1 MQEKKFIAMLGGGQL
16 GLMFTESAQKM
27 GEKVIILDPD
37 KDCPA
42 GKIAD
47 KFLNTDYLNSNS
59 LNTITEN
66 CDVCTTEFENI
77 PYKTLEILEKKIKV
91 YPNSNALK
99 ISQNRILEKN
109 FMQNL
114 KIPTTN
120 YYEIN
125 SENNLSEMI
134 NINDWPYIIKTSTFG
149 YDGKGQIVVN
159 NFGELNQAYKN
170 LKSNSF
176 ILEKKV
182 NLKMEV
188 SQVACCYPDGIVL
201 LPISENTH
209 INNILH
215 KSKVPAEISLNSE
228 KEIHK
233 ITNKITKSLNYIGV
247 LCVEFF
253 ISQTGDIMVNEI
265 APRTHNSGHYS
276 IEGCSESQF
285 DHQVRILKNLEP
297 NKSTLLKPSVMV
309 NLLGDLWSSKEL
321 EKKLIDSNGVF
332 YHLYNKNIP
341 KNGRKMGH
349 FTVIN
354 DSLNMANKIADD
366 IFLKLKNE
374 KQKI

>member
-37 KDCPA
+37 KNCPA

-47 KFLNTDYLNSNS
+47 RFLNTDYLNTNS
-59 LNTITEN
+59 LNIIIEN

-77 PYKTLEILEKKIKV
+77 PYRTLEILEKKIKV

-125 SENNLSEMI
+125 SENDLSEMT

-149 YDGKGQIVVN
+149 YDGKGQAVVN
-159 NFGELNQAYKN
+159 NFSELIEAYKN
-170 LKSNSF
+170 LKSDSF

-209 INNILH
+209 VNNILH
-215 KSKVPAEISLNSE
+215 KSKVPAGISLSSE
-228 KEIHK
+228 EEIRN
-233 ITNKITKSLNYIGV
+233 ITTTITKSLNYIGI

-253 ISQTGDIMVNEI
+253 ISKKGDIMVNEI

-276 IEGCSESQF
+276 IEGCNESQF
-285 DHQVRILKNLEP
+285 DHQVRILKNLKP
-297 NKSTLLKPSVMV
+297 SKSSLLKPSVMV
-309 NLLGDLWSSKEL
+309 NLLGDLWSSKGL
-321 EKKLIDSNGVF
+321 EKILIDSDGVF

-366 IFLKLKNE
+366 IFLKLKDE
-374 KQKI
+374 K

>member
-16 GLMFTESAQKM
+16 GLMFTESAHKM

-47 KFLNTDYLNSNS
+47 RFLNTDYLNTNS
-59 LNTITEN
+59 LNTIIEN

-120 YYEIN
+120 FYEIN
-125 SENNLSEMI
+125 SENDLSEI
-134 NINDWPYIIKTSTFG
+134 KNINDWPYIIKTSTFG
-149 YDGKGQIVVN
+149 YDGKGQAVVN
-159 NFGELNQAYKN
+159 NFKELNKAYKN

-188 SQVACCYPDGIVL
+188 SQVACCYPDGIIL
-201 LPISENTH
+201 LPLSENTH

-215 KSKVPAEISLNSE
+215 KSKVPAEISINSE
-228 KEIHK
+228 EEIHK
-233 ITNKITKSLNYIGV
+233 ITTTITKSLNYIGI

-253 ISQTGDIMVNEI
+253 ISKSGDIMVNEI

-297 NKSTLLKPSVMV
+297 KKSSLLKPSVMI
-309 NLLGDLWSSKEL
+309 NLLGDLWSNKEL
-321 EKKLIDSNGVF
+321 EKNLIDSDGVF

-374 KQKI
+374 K

>member
-16 GLMFTESAQKM
+16 GLMFTESAHKM
-27 GEKVIILDPD
+27 GEKVIVLDPD

-47 KFLNTDYLNSNS
+47 RFLNTDYLNTNS
-59 LNTITEN
+59 LNTIIEN

-120 YYEIN
+120 FYEIN
-125 SENNLSEMI
+125 SENDLSEI
-134 NINDWPYIIKTSTFG
+134 KNINDWPYIIKTSTFG
-149 YDGKGQIVVN
+149 YDGKGQAVVN
-159 NFGELNQAYKN
+159 NFKELNKAYKN

-188 SQVACCYPDGIVL
+188 SQVACCYPDGIIL

-215 KSKVPAEISLNSE
+215 KSKVPAEISINSE
-228 KEIHK
+228 EEIHK
-233 ITNKITKSLNYIGV
+233 ITTKITKSLNYIGI

-253 ISQTGDIMVNEI
+253 ISKSGDIMVNEI

-297 NKSTLLKPSVMV
+297 KKSSLLKPSVMV
-309 NLLGDLWSSKEL
+309 NLLGDLWSNKEL
-321 EKKLIDSNGVF
+321 EKNLIDSDGVF

-374 KQKI
+374 K

>member
-16 GLMFTESAQKM
+16 GLMFTESAHKM

-47 KFLNTDYLNSNS
+47 RFLNTDYLNTNS
-59 LNTITEN
+59 LNTIIEN

-120 YYEIN
+120 FYEIN
-125 SENNLSEMI
+125 SENDLSEMK

-149 YDGKGQIVVN
+149 YDGKGQAVVN
-159 NFGELNQAYKN
+159 NFKELNKAYKN

-215 KSKVPAEISLNSE
+215 KSKVPAEISINSE
-228 KEIHK
+228 EEIHK
-233 ITNKITKSLNYIGV
+233 ITTTITKSLNYIGI

-253 ISQTGDIMVNEI
+253 ISKSGDIMVNEI

-297 NKSTLLKPSVMV
+297 NKSSLLKPSVMV

-321 EKKLIDSNGVF
+321 EKNLIDSDGVF

-374 KQKI
+374 K

>member
-16 GLMFTESAQKM
+16 GLMFTESAHKM

-47 KFLNTDYLNSNS
+47 RFLNTDYLNTNS
-59 LNTITEN
+59 LNTIIEN

-120 YYEIN
+120 FYEIN
-125 SENNLSEMI
+125 SENDLSEMK

-149 YDGKGQIVVN
+149 YDGKGQAVVN
-159 NFGELNQAYKN
+159 NFSELNQAYKN
-170 LKSNSF
+170 LKSDSF

-182 NLKMEV
+182 SLKMEV
-188 SQVACCYPDGIVL
+188 SQVACCYPDGIIL

-215 KSKVPAEISLNSE
+215 KSKAPAEISINSE
-228 KEIHK
+228 EEIHK
-233 ITNKITKSLNYIGV
+233 ITTTITKSLNYIGI

-253 ISQTGDIMVNEI
+253 ISKSGDIMVNEI

-297 NKSTLLKPSVMV
+297 KKSSLLKPSVMV
-309 NLLGDLWSSKEL
+309 NLLGDLWSNKEL
-321 EKKLIDSNGVF
+321 EKNLIDSDGVF

-374 KQKI
+374 K

>member
-16 GLMFTESAQKM
+16 GLMFTESAHKM

-47 KFLNTDYLNSNS
+47 RFLNTDYLNTNS
-59 LNTITEN
+59 LNTIIEN
-66 CDVCTTEFENI
+66 CNVCTTEFENI

-120 YYEIN
+120 FYEIN
-125 SENNLSEMI
+125 SENDLSEMK

-149 YDGKGQIVVN
+149 YDGKGQAIVN
-159 NFGELNQAYKN
+159 NFSELNQAYKD
-170 LKSNSF
+170 LKSDSF

-215 KSKVPAEISLNSE
+215 KSKVPAEISIKSE
-228 KEIHK
+228 EEIHK
-233 ITNKITKSLNYIGV
+233 ITTKITKSLNYIGI

-253 ISQTGDIMVNEI
+253 ISKSGDIMVNEI

-297 NKSTLLKPSVMV
+297 NKSSLLKPSVMI

-321 EKKLIDSNGVF
+321 EKNLIDSDGVF

-349 FTVIN
+349 YTVIN
-354 DSLNMANKIADD
+354 DSLNIANKIADD

-374 KQKI
+374 K

>member
-59 LNTITEN
+59 LNIIIEN

-125 SENNLSEMI
+125 SENDLSEMK

-149 YDGKGQIVVN
+149 YDGKGQTIVN
-159 NFGELNQAYKN
+159 NFRELNQAYKN
-170 LKSNSF
+170 LKSDSF

-215 KSKVPAEISLNSE
+215 KSKVPAEISINLE
-228 KEIHK
+228 EEIHK
-233 ITNKITKSLNYIGV
+233 ITTKITKSLNYIGI

-253 ISQTGDIMVNEI
+253 ISKSGVIMVNEI

-297 NKSTLLKPSVMV
+297 NKSTLIKPSVMV

-321 EKKLIDSNGVF
+321 EKNLIDSNGVF
-332 YHLYNKNIP
+332 YHLYNKDIP

-366 IFLKLKNE
+366 IFLKLKDE
-374 KQKI
+374 K

>member
-16 GLMFTESAQKM
+16 GLMFTESAHKM

-47 KFLNTDYLNSNS
+47 RFLNTDYLNTNS
-59 LNTITEN
+59 LNTIIEN

-120 YYEIN
+120 FYEIN
-125 SENNLSEMI
+125 SENDLSEMK

-149 YDGKGQIVVN
+149 YDGKGQAIVN
-159 NFGELNQAYKN
+159 NFSELNQAYKD
-170 LKSNSF
+170 LKSDSF

-215 KSKVPAEISLNSE
+215 KSKVPAEISIKSE
-228 KEIHK
+228 EEIHK
-233 ITNKITKSLNYIGV
+233 ITTRITKSLNYIGI

-253 ISQTGDIMVNEI
+253 ISKSGDIMVNEI

-297 NKSTLLKPSVMV
+297 NKSSLLKPSVMI

-321 EKKLIDSNGVF
+321 EKNLIDSDGVF

-349 FTVIN
+349 YTVIN
-354 DSLNMANKIADD
+354 DSLNIANKIADD

-374 KQKI
+374 K

>member
-1 MQEKKFIAMLGGGQL
+1 MLGGGQL
-16 GLMFTESAQKM
+16 GLMFTESAHKM

-47 KFLNTDYLNSNS
+47 RFLNTDYLNTNS
-59 LNTITEN
+59 LNTIIEN

-120 YYEIN
+120 FYEIN
-125 SENNLSEMI
+125 SENDLSEMK

-149 YDGKGQIVVN
+149 YDGKGQAVVN
-159 NFGELNQAYKN
+159 NLSELNQAYKN
-170 LKSNSF
+170 LKSDSF

-182 NLKMEV
+182 SLKMEV

-215 KSKVPAEISLNSE
+215 KSKVPAEISINSE
-228 KEIHK
+228 EEIHK
-233 ITNKITKSLNYIGV
+233 ITTTITKSLNYIGI

-253 ISQTGDIMVNEI
+253 ISKSGDIMVNEI

-297 NKSTLLKPSVMV
+297 NKSSLLKPSVMI
-309 NLLGDLWSSKEL
+309 NLLGDLWGCREL
-321 EKKLIDSNGVF
+321 EKSLIDSDGVF

-349 FTVIN
+349 YTVIN
-354 DSLNMANKIADD
+354 DSLNIANKIADD

-374 KQKI
+374 K

>member
-16 GLMFTESAQKM
+16 GLMFTESAHKM
-27 GEKVIILDPD
+27 GEKVIVLDPD

-47 KFLNTDYLNSNS
+47 RFLNTDYLNTNS
-59 LNTITEN
+59 LNTIIEN

-120 YYEIN
+120 FYEIN
-125 SENNLSEMI
+125 SENDLSEMK

-149 YDGKGQIVVN
+149 YDGKGQAVVN
-159 NFGELNQAYKN
+159 NFKELNKAYKN

-188 SQVACCYPDGIVL
+188 SQVACCYPDGIIL

-215 KSKVPAEISLNSE
+215 KSKVPAEISINSE
-228 KEIHK
+228 EEIHK
-233 ITNKITKSLNYIGV
+233 ITTTITKSLNYIGI

-253 ISQTGDIMVNEI
+253 ISKSGDIMVNEI

-297 NKSTLLKPSVMV
+297 KKSSLLKPSVMV
-309 NLLGDLWSSKEL
+309 NLLGDLWSNKEL
-321 EKKLIDSNGVF
+321 EKNLIDSDGVF

-374 KQKI
+374 K

>member
-16 GLMFTESAQKM
+16 GLMFTESAHKM

-47 KFLNTDYLNSNS
+47 RFLNTDYLNTNS
-59 LNTITEN
+59 LNTIIEN

-120 YYEIN
+120 FYEIN
-125 SENNLSEMI
+125 SENDLSEI
-134 NINDWPYIIKTSTFG
+134 KNINDWPYIIKTSTFG
-149 YDGKGQIVVN
+149 YDGKGQAVVN
-159 NFGELNQAYKN
+159 NFEELNKAYKN

-188 SQVACCYPDGIVL
+188 SQVACCYPDGIIL
-201 LPISENTH
+201 LPLSENTH

-215 KSKVPAEISLNSE
+215 KSKVPAEISINSE
-228 KEIHK
+228 EEIHK
-233 ITNKITKSLNYIGV
+233 ITTTITKSLNYIGI

-253 ISQTGDIMVNEI
+253 ISKSGDIMVNEI

-297 NKSTLLKPSVMV
+297 NKSSLLKPSVMI

-321 EKKLIDSNGVF
+321 EKNLIDSDGVF

-374 KQKI
+374 K

>member
-125 SENNLSEMI
+125 SEDDLGEMT

-149 YDGKGQIVVN
+149 YDGKGQTVVN
-159 NFGELNQAYKN
+159 NFRELNEAYKN
-170 LKSNSF
+170 LKSDSF

-188 SQVACCYPDGIVL
+188 SQVACCYPDDIVL

-215 KSKVPAEISLNSE
+215 KSKVPAEISINSE
-228 KEIHK
+228 EEIHK
-233 ITNKITKSLNYIGV
+233 ITTKITKSLNYIGI

-253 ISQTGDIMVNEI
+253 ISKSGDIMVNEI

-321 EKKLIDSNGVF
+321 EKNLIDSDGVF

-366 IFLKLKNE
+366 IFLKLKDE
-374 KQKI
+374 K

>member
-16 GLMFTESAQKM
+16 GLMFTESAHKM
-27 GEKVIILDPD
+27 GEKVIVLDPD

-47 KFLNTDYLNSNS
+47 RFLNTDYLNTNS
-59 LNTITEN
+59 LNTIIEN

-120 YYEIN
+120 FYEIN
-125 SENNLSEMI
+125 SENDLSEMK
-134 NINDWPYIIKTSTFG
+134 NISDWPYIIKTSTFG
-149 YDGKGQIVVN
+149 YDGKGQALVN
-159 NFGELNQAYKN
+159 NFSELTQAYKN
-170 LKSNSF
+170 LKSDSF

-215 KSKVPAEISLNSE
+215 KSKVPAEISINSE
-228 KEIHK
+228 EEIHK
-233 ITNKITKSLNYIGV
+233 ITTKITKSLNYIGI

-253 ISQTGDIMVNEI
+253 ISKSGDIMVNEI

-297 NKSTLLKPSVMV
+297 KKSSLLKPSVMV
-309 NLLGDLWSSKEL
+309 NLLGDLWSNKEL
-321 EKKLIDSNGVF
+321 EKNLIDSDGVF

-374 KQKI
+374 K

>member
-1 MQEKKFIAMLGGGQL
+1 
-16 GLMFTESAQKM
+16 
-27 GEKVIILDPD
+27 
-37 KDCPA
+37 
-42 GKIAD
+42 
-47 KFLNTDYLNSNS
+47 
-59 LNTITEN
+59 
-66 CDVCTTEFENI
+66 
-77 PYKTLEILEKKIKV
+77 
-91 YPNSNALK
+91 
-99 ISQNRILEKN
+99 
-109 FMQNL
+109 
-114 KIPTTN
+114 
-120 YYEIN
+120 
-125 SENNLSEMI
+125 
-134 NINDWPYIIKTSTFG
+134 
-149 YDGKGQIVVN
+149 
-159 NFGELNQAYKN
+159 
-170 LKSNSF
+170 
-176 ILEKKV
+176 
-182 NLKMEV
+182 MEV

-374 KQKI
+374 K

>member
-16 GLMFTESAQKM
+16 GLMFTESAHKM
-27 GEKVIILDPD
+27 GEKVIVLDPD

-47 KFLNTDYLNSNS
+47 RFLNTDYLNTNS
-59 LNTITEN
+59 LNTIIEN

-120 YYEIN
+120 FYEIN
-125 SENNLSEMI
+125 SENDLSEI
-134 NINDWPYIIKTSTFG
+134 KNINDWPYIIKTSTFG
-149 YDGKGQIVVN
+149 YDGKGQAVVN
-159 NFGELNQAYKN
+159 NFKELNKAYKN

-188 SQVACCYPDGIVL
+188 SQVACCYPDGIIL
-201 LPISENTH
+201 LPLSENTH

-215 KSKVPAEISLNSE
+215 KSKVPAEISINSE
-228 KEIHK
+228 EEIHK
-233 ITNKITKSLNYIGV
+233 ITTKITKSLNYIGI

-253 ISQTGDIMVNEI
+253 ISKSGDIMVNEI

-297 NKSTLLKPSVMV
+297 KKSSLLKPSVMV

-321 EKKLIDSNGVF
+321 EKNLIDSDGVF

-374 KQKI
+374 K

>member
-16 GLMFTESAQKM
+16 GLMFTESAHKM

-47 KFLNTDYLNSNS
+47 RFLNTDYLNTNS
-59 LNTITEN
+59 LNTIIEN

-120 YYEIN
+120 FYEIN
-125 SENNLSEMI
+125 SENDLSEMK

-149 YDGKGQIVVN
+149 YDGKGQAIVN
-159 NFGELNQAYKN
+159 NFSELNQAYKD
-170 LKSNSF
+170 LKSDSF

-215 KSKVPAEISLNSE
+215 KSKVPAEISIKSE
-228 KEIHK
+228 EEIHK
-233 ITNKITKSLNYIGV
+233 ITTKITKSLNYIGI

-253 ISQTGDIMVNEI
+253 ISKSGDIMVNEI

-297 NKSTLLKPSVMV
+297 NKSSLLKPSVMV

-321 EKKLIDSNGVF
+321 EKNLIDSDGVF

-354 DSLNMANKIADD
+354 DSLNIANKIADD

-374 KQKI
+374 K

>member
-16 GLMFTESAQKM
+16 GLMFTESTQKM

-37 KDCPA
+37 KNCPA

-47 KFLNTDYLNSNS
+47 RFLNTDYLNTNS
-59 LNTITEN
+59 LNTIIEN

-120 YYEIN
+120 FYEIN
-125 SENNLSEMI
+125 SENDLSEMK

-149 YDGKGQIVVN
+149 YDGKGQAIVN
-159 NFGELNQAYKN
+159 NFSELNQAYKN
-170 LKSNSF
+170 LKSDSF

-182 NLKMEV
+182 SLKMEV

-215 KSKVPAEISLNSE
+215 KSKVPAEISINSE
-228 KEIHK
+228 EEIHK
-233 ITNKITKSLNYIGV
+233 ITTKITKSLNYIGI

-253 ISQTGDIMVNEI
+253 ISKSGDIMVNEI

-297 NKSTLLKPSVMV
+297 KKSSLLKPSVMV
-309 NLLGDLWSSKEL
+309 NLLGDLWSNKEL
-321 EKKLIDSNGVF
+321 EKNLIDSDGVF
-332 YHLYNKNIP
+332 YHLYNKNTP

-374 KQKI
+374 K

>member
-1 MQEKKFIAMLGGGQL
+1 MPEKKFIAMLGGGQL
-16 GLMFTESAQKM
+16 GLMFTESAHKM

-47 KFLNTDYLNSNS
+47 KFLNTDYLNTNS
-59 LNTITEN
+59 LNTIIEN

-77 PYKTLEILEKKIKV
+77 PYKTLEILEKEIKV

-125 SENNLSEMI
+125 SENDLSEMT

-149 YDGKGQIVVN
+149 YDGKGQAIVN
-159 NFGELNQAYKN
+159 NFSELNQAYEN
-170 LKSNSF
+170 LKSDSF

-182 NLKMEV
+182 DLKMEV
-188 SQVACCYPDGIVL
+188 SQVACCYPEDIVL

-209 INNILH
+209 VNNILH
-215 KSKVPAEISLNSE
+215 KSKVPAEISQNSVE
-228 KEIHK
+228 EIHK
-233 ITNKITKSLNYIGV
+233 ITTLITKSLSYIGI

-253 ISQTGDIMVNEI
+253 ISKSDDIMVNEI

-285 DHQVRILKNLEP
+285 DHQVRILKNLKP
-297 NKSTLLKPSVMV
+297 SKSSLLKPSVMV
-309 NLLGDLWSSKEL
+309 NLLGDLWISKGL
-321 EKKLIDSNGVF
+321 EKNLINSDGVF

-366 IFLKLKNE
+366 IFFKLKNE
-374 KQKI
+374 K

>member
-125 SENNLSEMI
+125 SEDDLSEMT

-149 YDGKGQIVVN
+149 YDGKGQTVVN
-159 NFGELNQAYKN
+159 NFRELNQAYKN
-170 LKSNSF
+170 LKSDSF

-215 KSKVPAEISLNSE
+215 KSKVPAEISINSE
-228 KEIHK
+228 EEIHK
-233 ITNKITKSLNYIGV
+233 ITTKITKSLNYIGI

-253 ISQTGDIMVNEI
+253 ISKSGDIMVNEI

-321 EKKLIDSNGVF
+321 EKNLIDSNGVF

-366 IFLKLKNE
+366 IFLKLKDE
-374 KQKI
+374 K

>member
-16 GLMFTESAQKM
+16 GLMFTESAHKM
-27 GEKVIILDPD
+27 GEKVIVLDPD

-47 KFLNTDYLNSNS
+47 RFLNTDYLNTNS
-59 LNTITEN
+59 LNTIIEN

-120 YYEIN
+120 FYEIN
-125 SENNLSEMI
+125 SENDLSEI
-134 NINDWPYIIKTSTFG
+134 KNINDWPYIIKTSTFG
-149 YDGKGQIVVN
+149 YDGKGQAVVN
-159 NFGELNQAYKN
+159 NFKELNKAYKN

-188 SQVACCYPDGIVL
+188 SQVACCYPDGIIL
-201 LPISENTH
+201 LPLSENTH

-215 KSKVPAEISLNSE
+215 KSKVPAEISINSE
-228 KEIHK
+228 EEIHK
-233 ITNKITKSLNYIGV
+233 ITTKITKSLNYIGI

-253 ISQTGDIMVNEI
+253 ISKSGDIMVNEI

-297 NKSTLLKPSVMV
+297 KKSSLLKPSVMI
-309 NLLGDLWSSKEL
+309 NLLGDLWSNKEL
-321 EKKLIDSNGVF
+321 EKNLIDSDGVF

-374 KQKI
+374 K

>member
-16 GLMFTESAQKM
+16 GLMFTESAHKM

-47 KFLNTDYLNSNS
+47 RFLNTDYLNTNS
-59 LNTITEN
+59 LNTIIEN

-120 YYEIN
+120 FYEIN
-125 SENNLSEMI
+125 SENDLSEMK

-149 YDGKGQIVVN
+149 YDGKGQAIVN
-159 NFGELNQAYKN
+159 NFSELNQAYKN
-170 LKSNSF
+170 IKSDSF

-215 KSKVPAEISLNSE
+215 KSKVPAEISIKSE
-228 KEIHK
+228 EEIHK
-233 ITNKITKSLNYIGV
+233 ITTKITKSLNYIGI

-253 ISQTGDIMVNEI
+253 ISKSGDIMVNEI

-297 NKSTLLKPSVMV
+297 NKSSLLKPSVMI

-321 EKKLIDSNGVF
+321 EKNLIDSDGVF

-349 FTVIN
+349 YTVIN
-354 DSLNMANKIADD
+354 DSLNIANKIADD

-374 KQKI
+374 K

>member
-16 GLMFTESAQKM
+16 GLMFTESAHKM
-27 GEKVIILDPD
+27 GEKVIVLDPD

-47 KFLNTDYLNSNS
+47 RFLNTDYLNTNS
-59 LNTITEN
+59 LNTIIEN

-120 YYEIN
+120 FYEIN
-125 SENNLSEMI
+125 SENDLSEI
-134 NINDWPYIIKTSTFG
+134 KNINDWPYIIKTSTFG
-149 YDGKGQIVVN
+149 YDGKGQAVVN
-159 NFGELNQAYKN
+159 NFKELNKAYKN

-215 KSKVPAEISLNSE
+215 KSKVPAEISINSE
-228 KEIHK
+228 EEIHK
-233 ITNKITKSLNYIGV
+233 ITTKITKSLNYIGI

-253 ISQTGDIMVNEI
+253 ISKSGDIMVNEI

-297 NKSTLLKPSVMV
+297 KKSSLLKPSVMV
-309 NLLGDLWSSKEL
+309 NLLGDLWSNKEL
-321 EKKLIDSNGVF
+321 EKNLIDSDGVF

-374 KQKI
+374 K

>member
-16 GLMFTESAQKM
+16 GLMFTESAHKM

-47 KFLNTDYLNSNS
+47 KFLNTDYLNTNS
-59 LNTITEN
+59 LNTIVEN

-120 YYEIN
+120 FYEIN
-125 SENNLSEMI
+125 SENDLSEMK

-149 YDGKGQIVVN
+149 YDGKGQAVVN
-159 NFGELNQAYKN
+159 NFKELNKAYKN

-188 SQVACCYPDGIVL
+188 SQVACCYPDGIIL
-201 LPISENTH
+201 LPLSENTH

-215 KSKVPAEISLNSE
+215 KSKVPAEISINSE
-228 KEIHK
+228 EEIHK
-233 ITNKITKSLNYIGV
+233 ITTKITKSLNYIGI

-253 ISQTGDIMVNEI
+253 ISKSGDIMVNEI

-297 NKSTLLKPSVMV
+297 KKSSLLKPSVMI
-309 NLLGDLWSSKEL
+309 NLLGDLWSNKEL
-321 EKKLIDSNGVF
+321 EKNLIDSDGVF

-374 KQKI
+374 K